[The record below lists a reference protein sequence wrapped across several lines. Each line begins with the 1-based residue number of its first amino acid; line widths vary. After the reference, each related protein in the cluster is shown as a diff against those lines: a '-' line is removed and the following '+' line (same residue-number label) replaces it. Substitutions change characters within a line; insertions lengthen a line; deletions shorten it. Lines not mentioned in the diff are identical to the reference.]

1 MNYNVV
7 PLFPSPV
14 IQVQVEEDT
23 IELLDGVERFG
34 VKSYQSEQN
43 VDSAS
48 QRILEVY
55 PKTKAI
61 LLNTVTSV
69 FEQICQYKKRNYAIT
84 TSWITLSN
92 RGEGSQLHNHKNSF
106 WSAVYY
112 FQEEY
117 PEGTGGILFDNP
129 NQDRYD
135 FFLTKSDIE
144 EQNVINSMTYI
155 FEPSPGLLLM
165 FPSFLKHQILNH
177 NNDKQRCSLAF
188 NIVPLGAW
196 GENDSSYDQAWV
208 SPSIGTW
215 KSN

>member
-1 MNYNVV
+1 
-7 PLFPSPV
+7 
-14 IQVQVEEDT
+14 VEEDT

-84 TSWITLSN
+84 TSWITLN
-92 RGEGSQLHNHKNSF
+92 KKGEGSQHHRHKNSF
-106 WSAVYY
+106 WSCVYY
-112 FQEEY
+112 YQEEY

-129 NQDRYD
+129 NIPLMAYYLSHDDLANINPSNSVACTFRPEPHLM
-135 FFLTKSDIE
+135 LT
-144 EQNVINSMTYI
+144 
-155 FEPSPGLLLM
+155 
-165 FPSFLKHQILNH
+165 FPSYLNH
-177 NNDKQRCSLAF
+177 NVLQHGLDTQRKSIAF
-188 NIVPLGAW
+188 NIVPLGAY
-196 GENDSSYDQAWV
+196 GENDSAFDYSWV
-208 SPSIGTW
+208 NPSLGAW
-215 KSN
+215 KSK